1 MHFKTVEGLIYWHFC
16 VVYFESGVSPM
27 IFNQSILPLVPPHF
41 QKPSN
46 SAPFSTEQY
55 LRT

>member
-16 VVYFESGVSPM
+16 VIYFVSGVSPTR
-27 IFNQSILPLVPPHF
+27 FNQSILPLVPPHF